1 MRVMID
7 AFAGLGGASEA
18 FIRDSEW
25 KVHRYDNNPLLVK
38 IPGMNITDSMIE
50 DIVDLHQN
58 EEIDLL
64 WMSPPCTEFSR
75 GFNAPL
81 AKRSRMEEGFEFF
94 TPNMSHIV
102 WCEFLIKLLKP
113 KFWVVENVVGSIPF
127 ISNYFGEPT
136 QKIGPQVLWGN
147 FPWIQLPANFKS
159 PSKTKCKAWS
169 SDPLRANKRA
179 VIPYE
184 ISMCL
189 KIGIEEQRTLTEWI

>member
-1 MRVMID
+1 
-7 AFAGLGGASEA
+7 
-18 FIRDSEW
+18 
-25 KVHRYDNNPLLVK
+25 
-38 IPGMNITDSMIE
+38 
-50 DIVDLHQN
+50 
-58 EEIDLL
+58 
-64 WMSPPCTEFSR
+64 
-75 GFNAPL
+75 
-81 AKRSRMEEGFEFF
+81 
-94 TPNMSHIV
+94 MSHIV